1 MLSDGRVIEGRFK
14 DGRLNEGRFRDGR
27 LIDLT
32 ASSGFT
38 GAAYLGT

>member
-1 MLSDGRVIEGRFK
+1 MLT
-14 DGRLNEGRFRDGR
+14 DGRLNDGLFMNDGRFSDGR

-38 GAAYLGT
+38 GAAYLWT